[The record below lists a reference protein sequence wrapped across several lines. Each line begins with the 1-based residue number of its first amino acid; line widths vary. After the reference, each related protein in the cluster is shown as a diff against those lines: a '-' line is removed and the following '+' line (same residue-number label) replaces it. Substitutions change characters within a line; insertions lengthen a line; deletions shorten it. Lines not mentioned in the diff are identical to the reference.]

1 MPDPEDPITQ
11 LAAAAV
17 SLHELY
23 TAYVGAGFNE
33 HQALYLV
40 GQILS
45 ASVRGPAT

>member
-23 TAYVGAGFNE
+23 TSFIAAGFSE
-33 HQALYLV
+33 SQALYLV
-40 GQILS
+40 GQALTTSIGRA
-45 ASVRGPAT
+45 AS